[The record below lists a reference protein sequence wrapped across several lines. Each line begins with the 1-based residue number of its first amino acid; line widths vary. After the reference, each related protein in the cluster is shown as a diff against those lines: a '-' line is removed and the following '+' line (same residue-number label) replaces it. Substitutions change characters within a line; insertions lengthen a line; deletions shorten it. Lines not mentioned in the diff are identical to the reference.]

1 MDYTILGI
9 LEVCRSTDYVLM
21 MEVIYLDA
29 EHDQLQLDRLL
40 DYYAVVLLV
49 EHPVLMVFL
58 VRNHLN
64 YVRAPLVL

>member
-1 MDYTILGI
+1 
-9 LEVCRSTDYVLM
+9 M